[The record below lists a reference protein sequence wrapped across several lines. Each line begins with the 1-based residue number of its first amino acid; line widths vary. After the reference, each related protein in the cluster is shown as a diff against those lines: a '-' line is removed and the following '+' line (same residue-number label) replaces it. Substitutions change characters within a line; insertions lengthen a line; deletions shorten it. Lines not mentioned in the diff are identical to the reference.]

1 MHWHFCTQNRSSL
14 FIWLIDTIIVYN
26 FHAGET
32 NTKTFCL
39 PKNDMSIWIWFT
51 YRISRFEK
59 LSYTTKSFQSHSTKF
74 ASKTWLSVWEI
85 RIWTF
90 GLNSS
95 SDFRLATRHFY
106 LKLSFDGKIKIHTRF
121 PQSRKQQCA
130 GILQVCLRS
139 CCMSMKFSKQI
150 MACRWQLTHKHRC
163 TYIACRRT

>member
-26 FHAGET
+26 FYAGET

-39 PKNDMSIWIWFT
+39 PKNKMSIWIWFT

-95 SDFRLATRHFY
+95 SDFRLATRHFISSCHLMEK
-106 LKLSFDGKIKIHTRF
+106 LKFIPGFHNQGNSNVQAFYKFVWGRV
-121 PQSRKQQCA
+121 
-130 GILQVCLRS
+130 VCQWNLV
-139 CCMSMKFSKQI
+139 SK
-150 MACRWQLTHKHRC
+150 
-163 TYIACRRT
+163 